1 MKRSQPPKSTAKQNQ
16 QCQTNF
22 WLLPSSS
29 FSLAQTGSPGGN
41 LTVEDPTAL
50 QMTPGCALALLQ
62 WKGALPTLS
71 SYRTW
76 ERSSH
81 EEQASHMGGNFI
93 NSLVLHSPKNQQFQ
107 ILRKKMPLEANFE
120 LGIAST
126 SVITTLQKL
135 RQEDYHEFQVS
146 LNHSEPWLKKL
157 RGMTGSMSESQRQS
171 TKTWKHGNHGVKY
184 SSN

>member
-29 FSLAQTGSPGGN
+29 FSLAQTGSPGRN

-146 LNHSEPWLKKL
+146 LNHSEPWLKKTQ
-157 RGMTGSMSESQRQS
+157 RDDRQHVWIPKTKHKNMETWESWS
-171 TKTWKHGNHGVKY
+171 
-184 SSN
+184 